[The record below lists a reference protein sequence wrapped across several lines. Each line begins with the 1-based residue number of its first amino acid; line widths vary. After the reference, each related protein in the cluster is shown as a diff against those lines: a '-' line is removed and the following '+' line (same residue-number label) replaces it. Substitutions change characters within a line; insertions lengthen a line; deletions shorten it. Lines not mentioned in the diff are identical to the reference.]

1 MGAIAWG
8 GGIRDNFA
16 MTKNRFFALR
26 GLVVVFCAGLM
37 AGSAWGQ
44 MWVGSWGS
52 APQVQVDAKGEFLGA
67 DSTLRQIVHVSVGGA
82 AVRVKISNEFGAEP
96 LVIGGAVIAQRPGG
110 KAGGSAIEAGSEK
123 ALTLG
128 GEKGVVVPPGAYV
141 TSDRVEFRVGAL
153 SDVAVDL
160 FLPAQTLHQLT
171 LHGESLQTNYRV
183 LGDQAGSAALTGAKE
198 YARWYFLKGL
208 DVEEPGGGSIVAFGD
223 SITDGHKGSVDGNM
237 RWPDV
242 LAARLQKDARTKDLG
257 VLNMGISGN
266 RLMRDLGGVS
276 ALARFDRDVLGQAGV
291 KYLIILEGIN
301 DIGHVDRPAFPG
313 VDKVT
318 GENLTFV
325 LGQMID
331 RAHAHGIKVF
341 GATLTPYPGGGASA
355 GAIVRLQEEE
365 NKWIRTSGKFDGVI
379 DFDKVTLDPA
389 NPTAFLPAYDS
400 GDKLH
405 PGDAGYDAMGK
416 ALDLGLFTR

>member
-1 MGAIAWG
+1 
-8 GGIRDNFA
+8 
-16 MTKNRFFALR
+16 
-26 GLVVVFCAGLM
+26 
-37 AGSAWGQ
+37 
-44 MWVGSWGS
+44 
-52 APQVQVDAKGEFLGA
+52 
-67 DSTLRQIVHVSVGGA
+67 VHVSVGGA
-82 AVRVKISNEFGAEP
+82 AVRVMISNEFGVEP
-96 LVIGGAVIAQRPGG
+96 LVIGGAEIAQRPGG
-110 KAGGSAIEAGSEK
+110 KAAGAAIDAASEK
-123 ALTLG
+123 ALTFG

-141 TSDRVEFRVGAL
+141 TSDRLEFRLGAL

-160 FLPAQTLHQLT
+160 YLPAQTMHQLT
-171 LHGESLQTNYRV
+171 LHGESLQTNYRAM
-183 LGDQAGSAALTGAKE
+183 GNQAGAAGLTDAKE

-208 DVEEPGGGSIVAFGD
+208 DVEERGGGSIVAFGD

-242 LAARLQKDARTKDLG
+242 LAGRLQKDARTKGLG

-301 DIGHVDRPAFPG
+301 DIGHVDRPAFPL
-313 VDKVT
+313 DKVT

-325 LGQMID
+325 LGQMIE
-331 RAHAHGIKVF
+331 RAHAHGIKVY
-341 GATLTPYPGGGASA
+341 GATLTPYPGGVASA
-355 GAIVRLQEEE
+355 EAIVRLQGEE
-365 NKWIRTSGKFDGVI
+365 NAWIRTSGKFDGVI

-389 NPTAFLPAYDS
+389 NPTGFLPAYDS
-400 GDKLH
+400 GDHLH

-416 ALDLGLFTR
+416 AVDLGLFTR